1 MSSGRFRTPSFPRW
15 GRREREAPGAEERE
29 ELPPE
34 EDVGEDRSYSP
45 FEPID

>member
-1 MSSGRFRTPSFPRW
+1 MRDVANG
-15 GRREREAPGAEERE
+15 EAPGAETSEERE